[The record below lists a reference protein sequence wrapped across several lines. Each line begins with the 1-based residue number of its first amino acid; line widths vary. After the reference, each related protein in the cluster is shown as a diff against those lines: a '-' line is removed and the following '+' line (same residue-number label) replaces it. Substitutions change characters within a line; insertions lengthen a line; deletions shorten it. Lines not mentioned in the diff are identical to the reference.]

1 MIEFGSVVESSVIG
15 RTEMGIAL
23 LLLSVRR
30 EDSVMFSLLINHNS
44 HIQKEKKISVEFECF
59 TWDNMNFA
67 LEVGIHLLVLDT
79 WD

>member
-1 MIEFGSVVESSVIG
+1 LLSQALYMIEFGSVVESSVIG

-44 HIQKEKKISVEFECF
+44 HIQKEKKYQLNSS
-59 TWDNMNFA
+59 A
-67 LEVGIHLLVLDT
+67 LHGTI
-79 WD
+79 